1 MIESESDEDDGI
13 EYKIAFEK
21 DGPCVPVSESFGF
34 PSDKTLIDSSNSKPS
49 NSSNDLTVKK
59 RSLEE
64 TRIFR
69 DSKTSKLSTRLL
81 TTDSLIPN
89 LVLKEVTSPCPKI
102 VDKAHDSS
110 DFRISE
116 QSKPETRIT
125 RNPRNSPLRSV
136 QIGMNSVPYD
146 YSVDKQGNRNSK
158 PWLKQVLCRFF
169 VNGMC
174 RAGEKCNFGH
184 DLSLSNKRTKSTELM
199 IENVQEL
206 PNSIDKIDTFENATV
221 KNSEQSI
228 RIFRDPKTLQLSSG
242 NAEICPEPATRIS
255 PIANNLTE
263 GGTYPQLPK
272 QPRFFVHMYFKLI

>member
-1 MIESESDEDDGI
+1 MSD
-13 EYKIAFEK
+13 
-21 DGPCVPVSESFGF
+21 SFGF
-34 PSDKTLIDSSNSKPS
+34 PIDETLIDSNNSKPS

-81 TTDSLIPN
+81 STDSLIPN
-89 LVLKEVTSPCPKI
+89 LVTGPCPMI

-116 QSKPETRIT
+116 QSEPENRIA
-125 RNPRNSPLRSV
+125 RNLRNSPLRSV
-136 QIGMNSVPYD
+136 PIGMNSVPYD
-146 YSVDKQGNRNSK
+146 YSVDKKGNKQSK

-184 DLSLSNKRTKSTELM
+184 DLSLSNKRSKSTELR
-199 IENVQEL
+199 IENVHEL
-206 PNSIDKIDTFENATV
+206 PNSIDKIDTRENATV
-221 KNSEQSI
+221 KHSEQSI

-242 NAEICPEPATRIS
+242 NVEICPEPATRIS
-255 PIANNLTE
+255 PNANNLTE
-263 GGTYPQLPK
+263 GGTYQQLQTQPK
-272 QPRFFVHMYFKLI
+272 NFVHCSN

>member
-1 MIESESDEDDGI
+1 MIESESDVDDGI

-34 PSDKTLIDSSNSKPS
+34 PCDKTLIDSSNSKTS

-81 TTDSLIPN
+81 STDSLIPN
-89 LVLKEVTSPCPKI
+89 LITGPCPKI
-102 VDKAHDSS
+102 VDDKAHDSS

-116 QSKPETRIT
+116 QSKPKTSIA

-136 QIGMNSVPYD
+136 PIGLNSVPYD
-146 YSVDKQGNRNSK
+146 YSADKQVNRKSK

-184 DLSLSNKRTKSTELM
+184 DLSLGNKRRKSTELVM
-199 IENVQEL
+199 ENVPEL
-206 PNSIDKIDTFENATV
+206 PDSIDKIDTLENATV
-221 KNSEQSI
+221 KHSEQSI

-255 PIANNLTE
+255 PIANDLTE